1 MALQSKKLTDA
12 MRDLQ
17 GEFRADYRAGK
28 TSRFVPR
35 LVGVD
40 PAGSGADYHYRSERE
55 FLHVIERSRDYER
68 NDCIVRS
75 GLDRLT
81 ANVLQ
86 EGFNPDPKTGNKELD
101 SRLKDKWNRYAGDP
115 DEVHSEGE
123 FDWYQLERLAFRS
136 IIRDGDC
143 FVLPLKNGRIQFVEA
158 HRPRTPSATSLRV
171 VHGLLL
177 DENARREE
185 LWVTREDVGIN
196 PVRLVRDIK
205 KYPIRDAE
213 GNRQVLHL
221 YFPRRL
227 SQRRGVGAMVPVS
240 DTVGQH
246 DDLQF
251 TTLVKA
257 QMAAVLVMVEELAQS
272 QKSVR
277 GPGLGA
283 PTTGNDAAAVSSV
296 SAIPEVG
303 AGLHFKTPNKLTGF
317 APNIPNPEFFP
328 HAMLL
333 LTFIAI
339 NLDLPVQVLLLDPQR
354 ASFSSWRAAIDQ
366 ARVRFREMQ
375 KDLCSQLH
383 EPIWKWKVRQWLESD
398 VSLSQYLVAGVDPFK
413 CSWKR
418 PSWAYIDPL
427 KDAQAD
433 ALQAEKF
440 LASMRGIYGKRGADW
455 DEVAVE
461 IVQDKGLLIREALRE
476 AAVINSEFPEAKLT
490 WRELLGPGLTIPL
503 QPFNVQADQ
512 AAIN

>member
-17 GEFRADYRAGK
+17 SEFRSDYRAGK

-35 LVGVD
+35 LSGVD

-55 FLHVIERSRDYER
+55 FLHVIERAREYER

-75 GLDRLT
+75 GIDRLT

-101 SRLKDKWNRYAGDP
+101 AKLKEKWIAYSTDP
-115 DEVHSEGE
+115 DQVHSEGE

-143 FVLPLKNGRIQFVEA
+143 FALPLKTGQIQFVEG

-177 DENARREE
+177 DENARRDE
-185 LWVTREDVGIN
+185 LWLTREDVGIN
-196 PVRLVRDIK
+196 QVRLVRDIK
-205 KYPIRDAE
+205 KYQIRDAE
-213 GNRQVLHL
+213 GNRQVWHL

-227 SQRRGVGAMVPVS
+227 SQRRGVSALVPVS

-272 QKSVR
+272 QQSVR
-277 GPGLGA
+277 GPGLSG
-283 PTTGNDAAAVSSV
+283 PVTGQEASSV

-383 EPIWKWKVRQWLESD
+383 EPVWKWKVRQWLESD
-398 VSLSQYLVAGVDPFK
+398 ASLAQYLGDGVDPFR
-413 CSWKR
+413 CTWKR

-461 IVQDKGLLIREALRE
+461 IVEDKATLIREALKM
-476 AAVINSEFPEAKLT
+476 AAVINSEFPEAALT

-503 QPFNVQADQ
+503 QPFNVQAD
-512 AAIN
+512 ASSGN